1 MPARRHRAE
10 GRCGRCSA
18 GDLDLANI
26 RSKCVRIE
34 REERVRFDAM
44 APGKGVE
51 RTVDSFA
58 PFTRTVEATYMN
70 GSAFTEA
77 VLRGS
82 DIARDDGGNEALDCL
97 LRVLCG
103 RYDLPRDHH
112 GEQTDRQRT
121 RSACNQ
127 PHGAPPEPEPRR
139 GNDRGSTQQQQPARM
154 FSDPQQ
160 FLQSIG
166 IGCCTV
172 SQSVSVNFSAPIA
185 LFPLPGVCLLPHT
198 ALPLHIFEPRYRQMV
213 ACALEHV
220 ARGKQPL
227 PIAIASIEPS
237 ASASMSSDAPMDR
250 RNPPLRKVVCV
261 GHIVQHQER
270 DDGRYDIV
278 LQGLC
283 RAAIDRLDEPTPARW
298 YRQAMLHPIENP
310 QRRVRGLGRVRS
322 EMRSML
328 SGMRMQRLH
337 AARTIVDWIERPEL
351 SNEVALELVAF
362 AMVRDESLRYQLL
375 AEHDAMER
383 AKLIWGDLCRM
394 DKFIAKAEAQTTR
407 LPPRGTNWN

>member
-1 MPARRHRAE
+1 MD
-10 GRCGRCSA
+10 GG
-18 GDLDLANI
+18 
-26 RSKCVRIE
+26 
-34 REERVRFDAM
+34 
-44 APGKGVE
+44 
-51 RTVDSFA
+51 
-58 PFTRTVEATYMN
+58 
-70 GSAFTEA
+70 AFTEA
-77 VLRGS
+77 VLRRG
-82 DIARDDGGNEALDCL
+82 DIARDHGRDELLDPL
-97 LRVLCG
+97 LRVLAWG
-103 RYDLPRDHH
+103 DH
-112 GEQTDRQRT
+112 TP
-121 RSACNQ
+121 A
-127 PHGAPPEPEPRR
+127 
-139 GNDRGSTQQQQPARM
+139 DRGGERAKQQGRRRARDQTQGTALQPDPCGDRRRCDTKQQDPDRM
-154 FSDPQQ
+154 FGNPQQ
-160 FLQSIG
+160 FEESIG
-166 IGCCTV
+166 IGCGAV
-172 SQSVSVNFSAPIA
+172 SQSVSVNFSVPIA

-213 ACALEHV
+213 ACALEPV

-227 PIAIASIEPS
+227 PIAIASIEPG
-237 ASASMSSDAPMDR
+237 ASPSMSPDAPMER

-283 RAAIDRLDEPTPARW
+283 RAAIDRLDEPTAARW

-328 SGMRMQRLH
+328 SGLRMQRLH

-362 AMVRDESLRYQLL
+362 AMVRDEALRYQLL

-394 DKFIAKAEAQTTR
+394 DRFIAKAEAQKLR
-407 LPPRGTNWN
+407 VPPRGMNWN